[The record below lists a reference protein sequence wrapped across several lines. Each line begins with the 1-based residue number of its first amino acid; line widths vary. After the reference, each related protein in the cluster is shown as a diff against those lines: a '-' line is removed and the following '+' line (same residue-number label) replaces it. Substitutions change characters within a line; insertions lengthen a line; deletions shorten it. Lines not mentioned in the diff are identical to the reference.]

1 MSLKLTKNQLMK
13 RKRRRFIMKPVRLAW
28 RIYLK
33 QLVQE
38 HNYGLR

>member
-13 RKRRRFIMKPVRLAW
+13 RKRRRYIMKPVRHAW

-33 QLVQE
+33 HQVQE
-38 HNYGLR
+38 YNYGLR